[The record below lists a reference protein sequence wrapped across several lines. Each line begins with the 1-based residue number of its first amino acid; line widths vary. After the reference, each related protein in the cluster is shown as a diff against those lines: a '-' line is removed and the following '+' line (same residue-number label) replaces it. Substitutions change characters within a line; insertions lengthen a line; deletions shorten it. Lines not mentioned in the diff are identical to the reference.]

1 MLQRTKTI
9 DFKKF
14 VSGEYAAEQ
23 KELEHNRNMAIKK
36 VVVISGYTA
45 IIFVGGFDIA
55 NASDGIDQGA
65 RTLYAKLL
73 SIGKWIVIVK
83 GAISTVN
90 NVIQEDIGAAKKNF
104 LGYLVVYLILKGLPW
119 GMDQV
124 DHLFEG
130 VQSAGVEK

>member
-1 MLQRTKTI
+1 MLRRTKTI

-14 VSGEYAAEQ
+14 VSGQYAIEQ
-23 KELEHNRNMAIKK
+23 KELKYNRKMAIKK
-36 VVVISGYTA
+36 VVVIGTYTA
-45 IIFVGGFDIA
+45 IVFVGGFDIA
-55 NASDGIDQGA
+55 NASDGIDPAA
-65 RTLYAKLL
+65 RQLYTKLL

-83 GAISTVN
+83 GAITTVN
-90 NVIQEDIGAAKKNF
+90 NVIQEDIGSAKKNF

-130 VQSAGVEK
+130 VESAGINK